1 MSSIAASLP
10 PARRASSVGAVHLA
24 LALGGFAIGTTEYA
38 TMSLLPFFADGLHI
52 DAPTASHVISAYAMG
67 VVVGAPLLAVAA
79 TRFSRRHV
87 LIALM
92 LAFGMANALSAC
104 APNYGWMLFFRFL
117 SGLPHGAYFG
127 TASLVAASLVPP
139 GKRTQAVA
147 RVMLGLTVATIVG
160 VPLTNMI
167 GQWCGWRWGFAIV
180 AGTALA
186 TALLVARVAPHDA
199 ADRHAP
205 LLAELRVLRRGQLW
219 LTLGIGAIGYGGLFG
234 VYTYL
239 ASTMLAVTKTTPAM
253 VPVALILYGV
263 GTTLGNLIAPRFADR
278 ALMPTVGVL
287 LLWITGTLAL
297 YPFAIG
303 HLWSLL
309 AVVLAIAFGGALGTV
324 LQARLMDIAVDG
336 QGLAA
341 AMNHSAFNFANALGP
356 WAGGIAIAAGYGWG
370 SVGWVGAALALGGLA
385 LWATSL
391 VGDRRATRTAMQPE
405 LWNPSHSSRTKFN

>member
-1 MSSIAASLP
+1 VSSIAASLP

-52 DAPTASHVISAYAMG
+52 DAPTASHVISAYALG

-160 VPLTNMI
+160 VPLTNKI

-356 WAGGIAIAAGYGWG
+356 WAGGLAIAAGYGWG

-385 LWATSL
+385 LWAASL
-391 VGDRRATRTAMQPE
+391 VGER
-405 LWNPSHSSRTKFN
+405 